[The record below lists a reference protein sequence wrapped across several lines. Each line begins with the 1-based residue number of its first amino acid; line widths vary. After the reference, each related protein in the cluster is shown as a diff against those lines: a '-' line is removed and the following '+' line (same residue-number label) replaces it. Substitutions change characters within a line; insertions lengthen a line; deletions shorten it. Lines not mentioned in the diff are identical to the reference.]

1 MLKRKGGFDVSKK
14 LFLETFLKSLFQ
26 IYEKSKQLE
35 KRKPEQLELS
45 LGSGSQD
52 EKEIEMD
59 LAEIKPWIEIVE
71 KSYTEKKRIME
82 TIKAKKHKRLI
93 ALILEM
99 AFFHPSR
106 GKKREIDIVEPNFLC
121 DQYSRCLQCPAY
133 LDGKDCCSEGHP
145 MYSVFS
151 KIPGYKKALRR
162 YSNHLCEQYR
172 IAYEKEFGK
181 QTGDLVDLK
190 A

>member
-1 MLKRKGGFDVSKK
+1 MSKK
-14 LFLETFLKSLFQ
+14 LFLETFFKSLFQ
-26 IYEKSKQLE
+26 IYEKPKQLE
-35 KRKPEQLELS
+35 KKKPEQLELS
-45 LGSGSQD
+45 LGSISQD

-82 TIKAKKHKRLI
+82 TIKAKKHKRLV
-93 ALILEM
+93 ALILEI

-106 GKKREIDIVEPNFLC
+106 GKKREIDIAEPSLLC
-121 DQYSRCLQCPAY
+121 DQYSSCLQCPAY
-133 LDGKDCCSEGHP
+133 LGGKDCGSEGHP
-145 MYSVFS
+145 IYFLEN
-151 KIPGYKKALRR
+151 KLPGYKKALRR

-181 QTGDLVDLK
+181 QTGNIVDLK